1 MVHVI
6 LIGNSG
12 AIAALKPLAVGFS
25 LCMRIFALLLFRGCR
40 LKLLD
45 FIRKKFFA
53 VHGAYAQAEPTANV
67 CNAEMRDFA
76 LWGVGSLV
84 TRSCNTLISYDITL
98 SLFFQQVLNNGGNMF
113 CFFTVEFFDIGYKL

>member
-1 MVHVI
+1 M
-6 LIGNSG
+6 NP
-12 AIAALKPLAVGFS
+12 LKIKAFS
-25 LCMRIFALLLFRGCR
+25 VCR
-40 LKLLD
+40 YYT
-45 FIRKKFFA
+45 
-53 VHGAYAQAEPTANV
+53 VTANV